1 LSLRHLPDSS
11 DSSDEEVRSQ
21 HRDQIWRLLV
31 LGVLVLA
38 LSLRILALHSLSHTG
53 YFTTLIADELHYH
66 RWAAALATG
75 GNLPDSVYVQSPLPA
90 YVIAF
95 VYKIFSPDPLYIRI
109 LTIVLGTAVC
119 GLLYLIGCRLG
130 NPVTGLGA
138 ALLGALYKPFIFY
151 NVVPLKTT
159 LVLFLFACTLHLFIC
174 VLDAPAYWRIG
185 LYGLALGGLV
195 TARENALALVPITG
209 GLLLLN
215 GLNEGCNA
223 RKVALRLMA
232 FGVGITIV
240 FSPFILRNYM
250 VAGDPTL
257 TTHQA
262 GFILYL
268 GNRLDNPHP
277 YFRPVPFASSN
288 PALQEIQFR
297 IEASRRTGS
306 MLSPKEAEHFWMR
319 QVWDLA
325 LSHPQE
331 FVHMQGR
338 KIVALMNQFEAGDH
352 YDIDY
357 MGKFA
362 PFFSLPLPTATIL
375 IPLGITGLILNARR
389 SQVHLALAVVGATY
403 ALSLIPFH
411 ISGRY
416 RLPLM
421 LILIPFCVI
430 GIQQLIDWVKSR
442 HRRSVVAYISVCC
455 LLLGVTTWP
464 IPAAADL
471 SGYANVHAWMLS
483 QKGLYDEARV
493 YWKQSSESRG
503 SFSDY
508 ANTALAEAAF
518 QGKDYEGVL
527 QYLNRISD
535 DSFAASS
542 KYEILGDYW
551 MSMNRINEAVT
562 AYDRALSINSGK
574 LSIRKKLV
582 NVLKNAN
589 SSRTSQEQKLLRE
602 ITSFYPSIPT
612 N

>member
-1 LSLRHLPDSS
+1 MSLRHLPDSS

-53 YFTTLIADELHYH
+53 YFITLIGDELHYH

-75 GNLPDSVYVQSPLPA
+75 GNLPDSVYVLSPLPA

-95 VYKIFSPDPLYIRI
+95 VYRIFSPDPLYIRI
-109 LTIVLGTAVC
+109 LNIVLGTAVC

-151 NVVPLKTT
+151 SVVPLKTT

-262 GFILYL
+262 GFNLYL

-331 FVHMQGR
+331 FVRMQGR

-357 MGKFA
+357 MSKFA

-411 ISGRY
+411 I
-416 RLPLM
+416 
-421 LILIPFCVI
+421 
-430 GIQQLIDWVKSR
+430 
-442 HRRSVVAYISVCC
+442 
-455 LLLGVTTWP
+455 
-464 IPAAADL
+464 
-471 SGYANVHAWMLS
+471 
-483 QKGLYDEARV
+483 
-493 YWKQSSESRG
+493 
-503 SFSDY
+503 
-508 ANTALAEAAF
+508 
-518 QGKDYEGVL
+518 
-527 QYLNRISD
+527 
-535 DSFAASS
+535 
-542 KYEILGDYW
+542 
-551 MSMNRINEAVT
+551 
-562 AYDRALSINSGK
+562 NS
-574 LSIRKKLV
+574 
-582 NVLKNAN
+582 
-589 SSRTSQEQKLLRE
+589 
-602 ITSFYPSIPT
+602 
-612 N
+612 